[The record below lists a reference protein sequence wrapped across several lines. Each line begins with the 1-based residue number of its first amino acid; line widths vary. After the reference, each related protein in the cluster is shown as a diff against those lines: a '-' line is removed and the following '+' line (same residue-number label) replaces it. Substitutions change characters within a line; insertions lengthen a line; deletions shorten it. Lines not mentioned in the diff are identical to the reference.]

1 MAGIGSRKLR
11 ASTLVEVLI
20 AMVIIMAVFVTGIA
34 IYTNVTQSGFSTS
47 RLKAQQEMQKI
58 INESISLKDWEAQEL
73 DADSILYKKTVSSYA
88 GYPDLLLIEVKAVQN
103 GRELGELRQIVKGKE
118 E

>member
-34 IYTNVTQSGFSTS
+34 IYTNVTQS
-47 RLKAQQEMQKI
+47 
-58 INESISLKDWEAQEL
+58 
-73 DADSILYKKTVSSYA
+73 
-88 GYPDLLLIEVKAVQN
+88 AVQN